1 MENDMDSYEN
11 GLIYWID
18 YSDQNY
24 SILIKGTASEV
35 LGMDSDTVLRNTV
48 NDRSIV
54 TSENISQHYSRP
66 LLHVSNFLQCSQREK
81 KAPFTTLK
89 IPMQSKW

>member
-11 GLIYWID
+11 GLIWYWID
-18 YSDQNY
+18 NSDQNY

-35 LGMDSDTVLRNTV
+35 LGMDSDTVFRNTV

-54 TSENISQHYSRP
+54 TSENITALLGP
-66 LLHVSNFLQCSQREK
+66 LLTLPSK
-81 KAPFTTLK
+81 KESTIFNNPKNSYVA
-89 IPMQSKW
+89 